1 MPVLMQ
7 SQIRRVTFDQAR
19 LDRLA
24 RAILSDVGEASAEL
38 GVLFVGDQRM
48 RGLNR
53 RYRGKDCT
61 TDVLAFAMRESFTP
75 HASRF
80 DPSASSGSRAESRDK
95 LTVPSQVEGRLTPDM
110 LGDVVIAVPTAVR
123 QAKQGQRS
131 LDEEL
136 TALLV
141 HGILHLC
148 GYDHERSEKD
158 ARRMQRRERMILSRL
173 APLPKRVNRTRH
185 GSTLRRAQGPELS
198 RGTGSPSRAKSRDA
212 SHSTQHE

>member
-1 MPVLMQ
+1 MQ
-7 SQIRRVTFDQAR
+7 SQIRRVAFDQAR

-80 DPSASSGSRAESRDK
+80 DK